1 VAALEREN
9 SYLGRYELSP
19 VMRGGLAA
27 LLAAGRAVGMESRLT
42 LFARRA

>member
-1 VAALEREN
+1 
-9 SYLGRYELSP
+9 